1 METMHWGLGDV
12 SSDGLPPLWS
22 YQENAEDLKH
32 RLLCTTLELE
42 SLRTTA
48 KEELRKSEESINK
61 LLQLVK
67 VTTKERDDAR
77 DQLQLLLSYLQ
88 PETQKILPN
97 STTITESESL
107 SGTLNPQSYASSP
120 VDSFFETVTSSD
132 DVANPL
138 LLTDNSNTNSQFAIS
153 CHNNNSSCSSNSKYD
168 HASAIIDRLAAKK
181 PLPQKGKLLQSV
193 MEAGPLLQT
202 LMVAGP
208 LPSWR
213 NPPPLQP
220 LQVPPL
226 AIKCHGSPGINR
238 TVQNGGPGFNT
249 TSMVNLPNSPSMCMM
264 KRQMILSTA
273 GNNYNTCPLLAS
285 KRQKSH

>member
-67 VTTKERDDAR
+67 
-77 DQLQLLLSYLQ
+77 
-88 PETQKILPN
+88 
-97 STTITESESL
+97 SL
-107 SGTLNPQSYASSP
+107 SGTPNPQSYASSP

-132 DVANPL
+132 DIANPL

-238 TVQNGGPGFNT
+238 TFQNGGPGFNT

-264 KRQMILSTA
+264 KRQMILPTA